1 MTKTY
6 LLLLMMMAAGVAT
19 ACQNQAQILSQ
30 EQGKAIDVAVQ
41 RGRFEMA
48 CPQATGTIL
57 SSNMLQPVMWGGMER
72 AEYTIGVEGCGK
84 RATYISVC
92 QVGSLSCFAVS
103 GSRNTTIER

>member
-1 MTKTY
+1 MSKTNI
-6 LLLLMMMAAGVAT
+6 LLVFAAVLALTG
-19 ACQNQAQILSQ
+19 CQSPAQMLSQ

-41 RGRFEMA
+41 RARFEMA
-48 CPQATGTIL
+48 CPQATGTML

-92 QVGSLSCFAVS
+92 QVGSVSCFAVS
-103 GSRNTTIER
+103 GSRNTPIER

>member
-1 MTKTY
+1 MSGSF
-6 LLLLMMMAAGVAT
+6 LLFSAFIAALAVTG
-19 ACQNQAQILSQ
+19 CQSPAQILSQ

-103 GSRNTTIER
+103 GARNAPIER